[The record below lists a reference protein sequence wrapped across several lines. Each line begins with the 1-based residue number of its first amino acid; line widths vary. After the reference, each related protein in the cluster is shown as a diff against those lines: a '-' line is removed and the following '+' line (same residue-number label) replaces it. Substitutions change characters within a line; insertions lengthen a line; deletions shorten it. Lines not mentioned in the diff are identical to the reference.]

1 MITIIVYNARMA
13 LSFLFASLLLI
24 ALASRWIFKK

>member
-1 MITIIVYNARMA
+1 MITIIVYTAHMA

-24 ALASRWIFKK
+24 ALASCWIFKK